1 MKLTH
6 DIQSLSVFK
15 RDTAKFMRQLKKSKR
30 PLILTVNGKA
40 SMVVYDAESYERFAG
55 ERDRYEA
62 IEGIR
67 QGLEDFEAGR
77 VTEAEDF
84 FREFEEKFGIS
95 DDE

>member
-1 MKLTH
+1 MRLTH

-15 RDTAKFMRQLKKSKR
+15 RDTAKFMRQIKKSKR
-30 PLILTVNGKA
+30 PLVLTVNGKP
-40 SMVVYDAESYERFAG
+40 SMVVYDAESYEKFTR

-67 QGLEDFEAGR
+67 RGLEDFEAGR
-77 VTEAEDF
+77 VTEAEEF
-84 FREFEEKFGIS
+84 FKEFEAKYGIS

>member
-1 MKLTH
+1 MNLTE

-15 RDTAKFMRQLKKSKR
+15 RDTAKCLRRIKKTKR
-30 PLILTVNGKA
+30 PMVLTVNGKPA
-40 SMVVYDAESYERFAG
+40 MVVYDAASYEKFAR

-67 QGLEDFEAGR
+67 RGLEDVEAGR
-77 VTEAEDF
+77 VTEAEEF
-84 FREFEEKFGIS
+84 FREFEARYGIS

>member
-1 MKLTH
+1 MKLTR

-15 RDTAKFMRQLKKSKR
+15 RDTAKFMRQIKR
-30 PLILTVNGKA
+30 TGKPIVLTVNGNA
-40 SMVVYDAESYERFAG
+40 EMVIHDAASYEKFAR

-67 QGLEDFEAGR
+67 RGLEDFEAGR

-84 FREFEEKFGIS
+84 FKEFEAKYGIS
-95 DDE
+95 DAE

>member
-1 MKLTH
+1 MNLTE

-15 RDTAKFMRQLKKSKR
+15 RDTAKCMRRMKKSKR
-30 PLILTVNGKA
+30 PMVLTVNGKPA
-40 SMVVYDAESYERFAG
+40 LVVHDAASYENFAR

-67 QGLEDFEAGR
+67 RGLEDVEAGR
-77 VTEAEDF
+77 VTEAEEF
-84 FREFEEKFGIS
+84 FREFEAKYGIS